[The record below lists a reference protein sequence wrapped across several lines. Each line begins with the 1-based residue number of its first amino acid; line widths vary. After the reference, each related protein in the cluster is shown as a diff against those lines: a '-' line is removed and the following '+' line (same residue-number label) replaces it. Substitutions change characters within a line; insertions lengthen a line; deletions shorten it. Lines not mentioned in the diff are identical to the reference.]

1 LYPEH
6 LGPEFLEIYD
16 KDIVSVRLA
25 EKVKLKKERDMVIMD
40 GFKLSANGNK
50 MPVDQVIDQIEQSK
64 NGEG

>member
-1 LYPEH
+1 
-6 LGPEFLEIYD
+6 
-16 KDIVSVRLA
+16 
-25 EKVKLKKERDMVIMD
+25 MVIME